1 MISKNLAKKVLSF
14 LSRHKLL
21 SGFIILVL
29 ISAALSTTFILI
41 KSENIYKKLNTKKEY
56 SPSNPI
62 YEEVAKKVLPE
73 EGVITKLKTD
83 EIITKLVS
91 FGIIDKDKFKEI
103 ESIINQQNQEPL
115 VIKTDNT
122 NLWLKIFWAL
132 GLSNK
137 TEFNKESPLNG
148 ENLYKFAS
156 TGGWTLG
163 KEKNGGAYFNR
174 FEIIKLSKPQEELVL
189 SIAKSVFRPCCDNS
203 TFFQDCNHGSAMLG
217 MLELGASQGLS
228 SDELYQLALV
238 FNSFWFPDQYIETA
252 LYFKVKENQDWQS
265 IDPKIVLD
273 KKYSS
278 ASGWNKNIAFE
289 VSKIPNL
296 LPQRRNTQ
304 KCQV

>member
-1 MISKNLAKKVLSF
+1 M
-14 LSRHKLL
+14 
-21 SGFIILVL
+21 
-29 ISAALSTTFILI
+29 
-41 KSENIYKKLNTKKEY
+41 
-56 SPSNPI
+56 
-62 YEEVAKKVLPE
+62 
-73 EGVITKLKTD
+73 
-83 EIITKLVS
+83 
-91 FGIIDKDKFKEI
+91 
-103 ESIINQQNQEPL
+103 
-115 VIKTDNT
+115 
-122 NLWLKIFWAL
+122 
-132 GLSNK
+132 
-137 TEFNKESPLNG
+137 
-148 ENLYKFAS
+148 
-156 TGGWTLG
+156 
-163 KEKNGGAYFNR
+163 
-174 FEIIKLSKPQEELVL
+174 L

-217 MLELGASQGLS
+217 MLELGASQGLT